1 MTPGARVQAAIEIL
15 DEILAGTPAEK
26 ALTSWARARR
36 FAGSK
41 DRAAIRDHVFD
52 ALRMLRS
59 AAWTGG
65 CKRDPVAGDGRA
77 VMAGLTCQ
85 QGLDVE
91 ALFSGVGYA
100 PAPSETA
107 PAVDPDM
114 PDVVRRDIPDW
125 LLPILRADLGDA
137 LDATLDALRHRAP
150 VFLRA
155 NTAKTTRDDLA
166 RVLASEGVTATPSD
180 VSRTAL
186 QVAGAPRGLTNLPS
200 FQDGLWELQ
209 DAGSQALVDRVPLAP
224 SARVLDLCAGG
235 GGKALALAART
246 GNAVWVHDAN
256 AARMADIPARTARAG
271 ARLTPVTDP
280 ETAAPFDVVVAD
292 VPCSGTGSWRRAA
305 DAKWRLTPDRLA
317 ELGTLQARIL
327 DRAISLT
334 RPGGV
339 IVYMTCSM
347 LGQENEQVV
356 EGALRRHAGLRLS
369 NQWSI
374 LPTAQGPDGFHL
386 SAILRDT

>member
-15 DEILAGTPAEK
+15 DAVLAGTPAEK

-77 VMAGLTCQ
+77 VMAGLTCLQ
-85 QGLDVE
+85 ALDVDV
-91 ALFSGVGYA
+91 LFSGLGYA
-100 PAPSETA
+100 PAPLETA

-114 PDVVRRDIPDW
+114 PDAVRLDIPDW

-155 NTAKTTRDDLA
+155 NTAKITRDELA
-166 RVLASEGVTATPSD
+166 SVLASEGVTATASD
-180 VSRTAL
+180 VSPTAL

-224 SARVLDLCAGG
+224 GARVLDLCAGG

-246 GNAVWVHDAN
+246 GGTIWVHDAN
-256 AARMADIPARTARAG
+256 AARMADIPARAARAG

-292 VPCSGTGSWRRAA
+292 VPCSGAGSWRRAA

-317 ELGTLQARIL
+317 ELGALQAQIL
-327 DRAISLT
+327 DRAIALT
-334 RPGGV
+334 GPGGV
-339 IVYMTCSM
+339 IAYMTCSI
-347 LGQENEQVV
+347 LAQENGQVV
-356 EGALRRHAGLRLS
+356 DAALARHPGLRLADHWRS
-369 NQWSI
+369 
-374 LPTAQGPDGFHL
+374 LPSALGPDGFHL
-386 SAILRDT
+386 SVLVRDT

>member
-15 DEILAGTPAEK
+15 DEVLAGTPAEK

-77 VMAGLTCQ
+77 VMAGLSFQ

-100 PAPSETA
+100 PAPLE
-107 PAVDPDM
+107 AVPQGDVEM
-114 PDVVRRDIPDW
+114 PDAVRLDIPDW
-125 LLPILRADLGDA
+125 LLPILRADLGGDA
-137 LDATLDALRHRAP
+137 EATLDALRHRAP

-155 NTAKTTRDDLA
+155 NVAKTTRDDLA
-166 RVLASEGVTATPSD
+166 NRLADEGVGTTPSD
-180 VSRTAL
+180 ISATAL
-186 QVAGAPRGLTNLPS
+186 KVDGAPRGLTNLPS
-200 FQDGLWELQ
+200 FQSGLWELQ
-209 DAGSQALVDRVPLAP
+209 DAGSQALVDRVPLADG
-224 SARVLDLCAGG
+224 ARVLDLCAGG

-246 GNAVWVHDAN
+246 GGAVWVHDAN
-256 AARMADIPARTARAG
+256 PARMGDIPARAARAG
-271 ARLTPVTDP
+271 ARLIPVTDP
-280 ETAAPFDVVVAD
+280 EAAAPFDVVVAD

-305 DAKWRLTPDRLA
+305 DAKWRLMPNRLA
-317 ELGTLQARIL
+317 ELGVVQSQIL
-327 DRAISLT
+327 ERAVGLT

-339 IVYMTCSM
+339 VVYMTCSI
-347 LGQENEQVV
+347 LQQENAQVV
-356 EGALRRHAGLRLS
+356 DGALARHAGLRLVER
-369 NQWSI
+369 WACV
-374 LPTAQGPDGFHL
+374 PAPFGADGFHL
-386 SAILRDT
+386 SVLQRDN